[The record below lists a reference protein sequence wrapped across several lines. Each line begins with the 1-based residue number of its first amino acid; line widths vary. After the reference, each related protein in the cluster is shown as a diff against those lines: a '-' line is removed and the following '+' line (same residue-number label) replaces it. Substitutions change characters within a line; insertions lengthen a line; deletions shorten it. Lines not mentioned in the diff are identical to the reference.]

1 MLASDILHLLGG
13 QTAVARKLG
22 AGRSAVSN
30 WPKDGIPAK
39 YWPALARLAA
49 ENEGTSGITIEVLER
64 HERAGAVTPSKA
76 AAPEPA
82 EAA

>member
-1 MLASDILHLLGG
+1 MLASEILRKLGG

-30 WPKDGIPAK
+30 WPRDGIPAK

-49 ENEGTSGITIEVLER
+49 AEDVTRDITIDVLEK
-64 HERAGAVTPSKA
+64 HERAPS
-76 AAPEPA
+76 EPA